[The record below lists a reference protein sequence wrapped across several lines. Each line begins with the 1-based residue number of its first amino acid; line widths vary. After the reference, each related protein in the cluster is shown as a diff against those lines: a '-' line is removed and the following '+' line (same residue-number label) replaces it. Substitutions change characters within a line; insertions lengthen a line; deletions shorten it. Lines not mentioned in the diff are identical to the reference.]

1 MISRKRLVEFWEK
14 HPDARAPLAAWFTEV
29 KRARWKSTA
38 DIRAAFRSADFVRQ
52 DRVVFNATR
61 SGRWRYIGGN
71 KYRLIV
77 RYRPP
82 IVYIRFIGT
91 HSEYDR
97 IDASQ
102 A

>member
-29 KRARWKSTA
+29 KRARWKTTA
-38 DIRAAFRSADFVRQ
+38 DIRAAYRSAGFLGN
-52 DRVVFNATR
+52 DRVAFN
-61 SGRWRYIGGN
+61 IGGN

-77 RYRPP
+77 LYRLP

-91 HSEYDR
+91 HAEYDR